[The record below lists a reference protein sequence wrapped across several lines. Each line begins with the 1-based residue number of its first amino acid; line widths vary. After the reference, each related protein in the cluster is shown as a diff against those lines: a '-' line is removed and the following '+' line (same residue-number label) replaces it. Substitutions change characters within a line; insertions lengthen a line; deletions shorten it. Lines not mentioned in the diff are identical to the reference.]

1 MVLLIIEFRC
11 TVMLKDAGRMMS
23 IIQRYKG
30 YIYPRGNRTDV
41 ANRHS
46 PQITTH
52 RVRYAIILAAII
64 SYLTV
69 SVVCAET
76 SRTFKTAMR
85 RAHAGKLD
93 QAISLWSKDL
103 KQRPKSYSAYV
114 NRGTAYMMTGRV
126 KKAISDWAKAA
137 KYAPVFSYGIYRED
151 FIDEAPGNTAILNFA
166 KSLELDPEYIPS
178 VLMMG
183 ALYIE
188 LGREEAAVGLYKE
201 AVDLTR
207 NPMLKS
213 YLDYWIASLED

>member
-1 MVLLIIEFRC
+1 MPKGSSRL
-11 TVMLKDAGRMMS
+11 MS
-23 IIQRYKG
+23 IFKEFKG
-30 YIYPRGNRTDV
+30 YINPRGNRTDK
-41 ANRHS
+41 NSTRS
-46 PQITTH
+46 LQFTTH
-52 RVRYAIILAAII
+52 RVRYAVILAVMI
-64 SYLTV
+64 SSLTV
-69 SVVCAET
+69 SDVCAET

-126 KKAISDWAKAA
+126 RQAISDWAKAA

-188 LGREEAAVGLYKE
+188 LGREETAVGLYKE